1 MRLSSLGLSLAA
13 LASAAPSDDG
23 AVEARALTCASL
35 GPLVTDSFDD
45 RTALPASPEVS
56 ALLSPTPN
64 GTYINYTQAAYANI
78 GSLTN
83 QEIPSKPND
92 IYILPNTNKAIL
104 KPAFHGAN
112 AFKLKSFGYVCLTR
126 SFETII
132 TLPAKCTFTVSCN
145 NWGSAG
151 PASKTTIQTFT
162 FNPIGPVDFEF
173 ETASFKPTFNVLSQC
188 SITVDNGRPAG
199 LPLPSGLSNS
209 LIILA
214 IDDVVNRG
222 QLCTL

>member
-1 MRLSSLGLSLAA
+1 MRLSFLGLSLAA

-23 AVEARALTCASL
+23 AVEARALTCANL
-35 GPLVTDSFDD
+35 GPLVTDNFDD
-45 RTALPASPEVS
+45 RTVLPVSPEVS
-56 ALLSPTPN
+56 TLLSPTPN

-104 KPAFHGAN
+104 KPAFHRAN
-112 AFKLKSFGYVCLTR
+112 AFGLKSFRYVCLTR

-145 NWGSAG
+145 NWGAAG
-151 PASKTTIQTFT
+151 PASRTTSQTFT
-162 FNPIGPVDFEF
+162 FDPISLVDFEF
-173 ETASFKPTFNVLSQC
+173 ETAVFKPTFKYLSQC
-188 SITVDNGRPAG
+188 SIKVNSGKPAG
-199 LPLPSGLSNS
+199 LPLPSGLSKP
-209 LIILA
+209 LTILA